1 MRRRDFMALL
11 GGAAWPLAA
20 RAQQTHGMRRISVV
34 NVITATDPDASPR
47 IAAFEV
53 GLRELGWA
61 TDRNLRIDYYW
72 NASDAARRGTVA
84 KQAAETKPDVVVTAT
99 TPVTE
104 ALRDELNAVPI
115 VFIQV
120 IDPVGTGLVAG
131 LARPGGNITG
141 FTNFEFSM
149 GGKWLEVLK
158 EITPRLK
165 TVALLFNPATA
176 PGAGKLLWGAVE
188 AAAVSF
194 AVKSIAASVRQAE
207 DIHDVLARL
216 ARDQD
221 AGLIIH
227 PDIFTTRNRDLIIS
241 LAARHRVPAVYPFR
255 YFVTEGGLVSYGI
268 DAPDLFRRAASYV
281 DRILRGAK
289 PADLPVQQ
297 PTKFELVINLKTA
310 KALGLEVPPMLLTRT
325 DEVIE

>member
-1 MRRRDFMALL
+1 VGEIISESV
-11 GGAAWPLAA
+11 GG
-20 RAQQTHGMRRISVV
+20 
-34 NVITATDPDASPR
+34 ITPEQWAASPG
-47 IAAFEV
+47 IGN
-53 GLRELGWA
+53 GLG
-61 TDRNLRIDYYW
+61 
-72 NASDAARRGTVA
+72 
-84 KQAAETKPDVVVTAT
+84 
-99 TPVTE
+99 
-104 ALRDELNAVPI
+104 AVPI

-176 PGAGKLLWGAVE
+176 PDAGKLLWGAIE
-188 AAAVSF
+188 AAAASF
-194 AVKSIAASVRQAE
+194 AVKSIAASVRQVE
-207 DIHDVLARL
+207 DIYDVLASL
-216 ARDQD
+216 QRDQD

-227 PDIFTTRNRDLIIS
+227 PDTFTTRNRDLIIS
-241 LAARHRVPAVYPFR
+241 LAAQHRVPAIYPFR
-255 YFVTEGGLVSYGI
+255 YFVTAGGLVAYGI
-268 DAPDLFRRAASYV
+268 DSPDLFRRAASYV

-297 PTKFELVINLKTA
+297 PTKFELTINLKTA
-310 KALGLEVPPMLLTRT
+310 RALGLEVPPMLLARA